1 MKYVGR
7 PNTVRTKESL
17 YRNWIK
23 PYLAADG
30 SNLDSTVAIWERS
43 LQPGTVKSLLY
54 LAKEE
59 VPGLDTKAHVARL
72 GRAKQQLPPK
82 ALTRSEIVVLTAVIK
97 AESPLYL
104 PFHIGINTGMRRG
117 EVFGLHHEDVDM
129 LRNRILVQRS
139 FSGPT
144 KSGKSRVIPISSAL
158 EKVLV
163 AEVFSKSYNRSRG
176 KKRTGS
182 LIPSIFDPG
191 PLLKQFC
198 REAGI
203 KEITFHV
210 LRHTWATL
218 ALEAGRSP
226 VLVSKVLG
234 HSKVSTTLDLYW
246 SASGETLDMSFLDE

>member
-30 SNLDSTVAIWERS
+30 SNLDNTIAIWERS

-59 VPGLDTKAHVARL
+59 VPGLDIKDHVSRI
-72 GRAKQQLPPK
+72 GRSKQQLPPK
-82 ALTRSEIVVLTAVIK
+82 ALTRPEIVALSASIK

-117 EVFGLHHEDVDM
+117 EVFGLQHKDVDM

-144 KSGKSRVIPISSAL
+144 KSGKSRYVPISSAL

-191 PLLKQFC
+191 PLLKRFC
-198 REAGI
+198 KEAGI
-203 KEITFHV
+203 REITFHS
-210 LRHTWATL
+210 LRHSWATL

-226 VLVSKVLG
+226 VLVSKALG
-234 HSKVSTTLDLYW
+234 HSKVSTTLDCYW
-246 SASGETLDMSFLDE
+246 NTSSETLDMGFLDE